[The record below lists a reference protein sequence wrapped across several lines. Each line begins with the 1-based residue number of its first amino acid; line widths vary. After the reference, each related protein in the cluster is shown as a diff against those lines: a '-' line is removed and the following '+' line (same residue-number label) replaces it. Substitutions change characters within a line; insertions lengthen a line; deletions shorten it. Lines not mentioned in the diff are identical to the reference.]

1 MNALFTLKNL
11 LLLAGIGHFG
21 ILAASALV
29 PKVLDWKTALKTLP
43 PFLRTLFWV
52 YGVFIVLTIIGLGT
66 LTLFHADAMAA
77 GDPVARGLAAFIAVF
92 WGARLFVQLFVFDVS
107 AYLTNGWLKLG
118 DHVLTAAFVFLT
130 AVYAFAAL
138 HLDIH
143 F

>member
-11 LLLAGIGHFG
+11 LLLAGVGHFG

-66 LTLFHADAMAA
+66 LTLFHAGAMA
-77 GDPVARGLAAFIAVF
+77 
-92 WGARLFVQLFVFDVS
+92 
-107 AYLTNGWLKLG
+107 
-118 DHVLTAAFVFLT
+118 
-130 AVYAFAAL
+130 
-138 HLDIH
+138 
-143 F
+143 